1 MHKYFNDSTY
11 VIEQYSIQISS
22 ISDIVMENVSIKD
35 NLSSDSIQ
43 KNLGSVIK
51 YIDTLV
57 HKIIAWITEFTA
69 RTKNTLK
76 KIWESDKG
84 FQRSYSKI
92 KSERQPLKGIKVI
105 KYAYDNNRL
114 DMMLL
119 DVKNLV
125 SKLYQDIKR
134 DINLNDET
142 FCMTQSK
149 TQVEEFI
156 INNIGK
162 KYADDKNAPSNI
174 SELYNLMKTVYRK
187 NKEEILITP
196 SNINEI
202 EKGLNTSKEV
212 MSKINEFVSRLRS
225 MADDV
230 RAYSASRVNDQ
241 TNDKSGIYKKIVKN
255 FSVVSSFAINFCQ
268 YYFDLKVEYQFCCR
282 EMLKRLYQ
290 F

>member
-1 MHKYFNDSTY
+1 MYKYFNGSTY
-11 VIEQYSIQISS
+11 AIDQYSIQISS

-92 KSERQPLKGIKVI
+92 KSERQPLKCIKVI
-105 KYAYDNNRL
+105 KYAYDNNKL

-162 KYADDKNAPSNI
+162 KYADDKKCTI
-174 SELYNLMKTVYRK
+174 QYFR
-187 NKEEILITP
+187 
-196 SNINEI
+196 
-202 EKGLNTSKEV
+202 
-212 MSKINEFVSRLRS
+212 
-225 MADDV
+225 
-230 RAYSASRVNDQ
+230 
-241 TNDKSGIYKKIVKN
+241 IV
-255 FSVVSSFAINFCQ
+255 
-268 YYFDLKVEYQFCCR
+268 
-282 EMLKRLYQ
+282 
-290 F
+290 

>member
-1 MHKYFNDSTY
+1 MYKYFNDSTY
-11 VIEQYSIQISS
+11 AIEQYSIQISS

-57 HKIIAWITEFTA
+57 HKIIAWIMEFTA

-125 SKLYQDIKR
+125 SKLYRDIKR

-162 KYADDKNAPSNI
+162 KYADDKNVPSNI

-187 NKEEILITP
+187 NKEEVLITP

-212 MSKINEFVSRLRS
+212 MSKVNEFVSKLRS
-225 MADDV
+225 MVDDV

-255 FSVVSSFAINFCQ
+255 FSVVSSFAINFYQ